1 MSGARILTACVSMP
15 MSTLNRR
22 LIGFFL
28 AVLVGSTATAGV
40 IQEAGPEFERQNRV
54 ADIVRFLRA
63 QPGSL
68 VADVGAGD
76 GAFTIPIARAV
87 APNGRAV
94 AVDISESALNK
105 LRDRAGREDVTNV
118 ESVVGGV
125 DDPHLPVDQFDAV
138 LIHNAYHEMTE
149 HEAMLRHIRAALKPD
164 GRFVVVEPMHDSS
177 RGLTREKQVAQ
188 HDIAIEI
195 VDEELREAGFE
206 VVERDPAFIKFTAV
220 PGGFWLIVARRPGGG
235 AALPIDSMRH
245 GAAVVDARTALG
257 PPQQDRRK

>member
-1 MSGARILTACVSMP
+1 MK
-15 MSTLNRR
+15 TLKRC
-22 LIGFFL
+22 L
-28 AVLVGSTATAGV
+28 AGV
-40 IQEAGPEFERQNRV
+40 VGVMLVAVTTAVAATQESGPEFERQNRV
-54 ADIVRFLRA
+54 ADIVRFLAA

-94 AVDISESALNK
+94 AVDISESTLNK
-105 LRDRAGREDVTNV
+105 LRDRAGREDVKNV
-118 ESVVGGV
+118 DIVVGGI

-149 HEAMLRHIRAALKPD
+149 HEAMLRHVRAALKRD

-195 VDEELREAGFE
+195 VDEELRAAGFQ
-206 VVERDPAFIKFTAV
+206 VVERDAAFIKFTGV
-220 PGGFWLIVARRPGGG
+220 PGGFWLLVARR
-235 AALPIDSMRH
+235 R
-245 GAAVVDARTALG
+245 
-257 PPQQDRRK
+257 

>member
-1 MSGARILTACVSMP
+1 MK
-15 MSTLNRR
+15 TLKRC
-22 LIGFFL
+22 L
-28 AVLVGSTATAGV
+28 AGV
-40 IQEAGPEFERQNRV
+40 VGVMLVAVTTAVAVTQESGPEFERQNRV
-54 ADIVRFLRA
+54 ADIVRFLGA

-87 APNGRAV
+87 APTGHVV

-105 LRDRAGREDVTNV
+105 LRDRAGREDVKNV
-118 ESVVGGV
+118 DIVVGGI

-149 HEAMLRHIRAALKPD
+149 HEAMLRHVRAALKRD

-177 RGLTREKQVAQ
+177 RGLTREEQVAQ

-195 VDEELREAGFE
+195 VDEELRAAGFE
-206 VVERDPAFIKFTAV
+206 VVERDAAFIKFTGV
-220 PGGFWLIVARRPGGG
+220 PGGFWLLVARR
-235 AALPIDSMRH
+235 R
-245 GAAVVDARTALG
+245 
-257 PPQQDRRK
+257 

>member
-1 MSGARILTACVSMP
+1 MK
-15 MSTLNRR
+15 TLNRC
-22 LIGFFL
+22 L
-28 AVLVGSTATAGV
+28 AGVVGVVLVAVTTAVAVT
-40 IQEAGPEFERQNRV
+40 QESGPEFERQNRV
-54 ADIVRFLRA
+54 ADIVRFLGA

-105 LRDRAGREDVTNV
+105 LRDRAGREDVKNV
-118 ESVVGGV
+118 DIVVGGI

-149 HEAMLRHIRAALKPD
+149 HEAMLRHVRAALKRD

-177 RGLTREKQVAQ
+177 RGLTRDKQVAQ

-195 VDEELREAGFE
+195 VDEELRAAGFQ
-206 VVERDPAFIKFTAV
+206 VVERDPSFIKFTAV
-220 PGGFWLIVARRPGGG
+220 PGGFWLLVARRGDE
-235 AALPIDSMRH
+235 L
-245 GAAVVDARTALG
+245 VY
-257 PPQQDRRK
+257 

>member
-1 MSGARILTACVSMP
+1 MK
-15 MSTLNRR
+15 TLNHC
-22 LIGFFL
+22 L
-28 AVLVGSTATAGV
+28 AGVVGVVLVAVTTAVAVT
-40 IQEAGPEFERQNRV
+40 QESGPEFERQNRV
-54 ADIVRFLRA
+54 ADIVRFLGA

-105 LRDRAGREDVTNV
+105 LRDRVGREDVKNV
-118 ESVVGGV
+118 DIVIGGIN
-125 DDPHLPVDQFDAV
+125 DPHLPVDQFDAV

-149 HEAMLRHIRAALKPD
+149 HEAMLRHIRAALKRD
-164 GRFVVVEPMHDSS
+164 GRFVVVEPTHDSS

-195 VDEELREAGFE
+195 VDEELRAAGFE
-206 VVERDPAFIKFTAV
+206 VVERDAAFIKFTAV
-220 PGGFWLIVARRPGGG
+220 PGGFWLLVARRP
-235 AALPIDSMRH
+235 
-245 GAAVVDARTALG
+245 
-257 PPQQDRRK
+257 

>member
-1 MSGARILTACVSMP
+1 MKTV
-15 MSTLNRR
+15 NRC
-22 LIGFFL
+22 L
-28 AVLVGSTATAGV
+28 AGVVGVVLVAVTTAVAVT
-40 IQEAGPEFERQNRV
+40 QDSGPEFDRQNRV
-54 ADIVRFLRA
+54 ADIVGFLRA

-105 LRDRAGREDVTNV
+105 LRDRAGREDVNNV
-118 ESVVGGV
+118 DIVVGGI

-149 HEAMLRHIRAALKPD
+149 HEAMLRHIRAALKRD

-177 RGLTREKQVAQ
+177 RGLTREKQVSQ

-195 VDEELREAGFE
+195 VDEELRAAGFE
-206 VVERDPAFIKFTAV
+206 VVERDASFIKFTGV
-220 PGGFWLIVARRPGGG
+220 PGGFWLLVARR
-235 AALPIDSMRH
+235 R
-245 GAAVVDARTALG
+245 
-257 PPQQDRRK
+257 

>member
-1 MSGARILTACVSMP
+1 MK
-15 MSTLNRR
+15 TLNR
-22 LIGFFL
+22 GL
-28 AVLVGSTATAGV
+28 AGVVGIVLVAVTTAVAVT
-40 IQEAGPEFERQNRV
+40 QESGPEFERQNRIS
-54 ADIVRFLRA
+54 DIVRFLGA

-94 AVDISESALNK
+94 AVDISESALNT
-105 LRDRAGREDVTNV
+105 LRDRAGREDVKNV
-118 ESVVGGV
+118 DIVVGGI
-125 DDPHLPVDQFDAV
+125 DDPHLPVDRFDAV

-149 HEAMLRHIRAALKPD
+149 HEAMLRHIRAALKRD

-195 VDEELREAGFE
+195 VDEELRAAGFE
-206 VVERDPAFIKFTAV
+206 VVERDASFIKFAAV
-220 PGGFWLIVARRPGGG
+220 PGGFWLLVARRP
-235 AALPIDSMRH
+235 
-245 GAAVVDARTALG
+245 
-257 PPQQDRRK
+257 